1 VGFAFA
7 LLIVLTYAGLTI
19 VAYRLKPVAR
29 AKAVELLEKE
39 FDRVQLDELEVQP
52 FPGFLLTPTLL
63 ARGEGLAVSLKGRE
77 DAPPFVSMN
86 EFEVELS
93 VLGLLREPIRIEKL
107 TLDRL
112 EIQIPPGR
120 DKVDKEEKTGSAK
133 KPMPP
138 VFVIDQM
145 VADGTVL
152 RILPKDPEKTPL
164 QFDLHELK
172 LQSVGLGEPMS
183 FEAILDNP
191 KPPGRIDTE
200 GKFGP
205 LRLDEP
211 GMSPVSGSYVFK
223 DADLS
228 VFGGIAGTLYSE
240 GSFRGRLGELEVDG
254 FADVPDFM
262 LEGVGQ
268 PVNLKTEY
276 EALVDGTNG
285 DTRLRPV
292 AAQIESS
299 RFETKGGVVRE
310 PGVKGKV
317 VRLEAQSSEARI
329 EDFLRL
335 AVKSNEPLLTG
346 DIRFESEI
354 VIPPGDLA
362 VVRKL
367 ELDGRFEIEQA
378 TFPESAQAKIEELS
392 KKAQSGA
399 QKPPLGSESRVVSNM
414 SGAFVLRDGLMTLT
428 DLIFSVP
435 GAQVTL
441 DGTYGLVD
449 NQLDFR
455 GDVQL
460 DAKLSEMT
468 TGVKSALLKIL
479 DPLFKSEDA
488 TTVIP
493 IKITGTTGDPKV
505 GLEMGRVLK
514 GKKGTTP

>member
-1 VGFAFA
+1 
-7 LLIVLTYAGLTI
+7 
-19 VAYRLKPVAR
+19 
-29 AKAVELLEKE
+29 
-39 FDRVQLDELEVQP
+39 
-52 FPGFLLTPTLL
+52 
-63 ARGEGLAVSLKGRE
+63 
-77 DAPPFVSMN
+77 MN
-86 EFEVELS
+86 QFEVEISALD
-93 VLGLLREPIRIEKL
+93 LLREPIRIEKL

-120 DKVDKEEKTGSAK
+120 DKADEGGKTGPEK
-133 KPMPP
+133 KSIPP

-164 QFDLHELK
+164 EFDLHELQ

-183 FEAILDNP
+183 FQAILDNP
-191 KPPGRIDTE
+191 KPPGRINTE

-205 LRLDEP
+205 LPLDDP
-211 GMSPVSGSYVFK
+211 GLSPVSGSYVFE

-240 GSFRGRLGELEVDG
+240 GSFRGPLREMEVEG
-254 FADVPDFM
+254 FADVPDFR
-262 LEGVGQ
+262 LEEVGQ
-268 PVNLKTEY
+268 PVDLKTEY

-299 RFETKGGVVRE
+299 RFETKGGVARE

-317 VRLEAQSSEARI
+317 VRLEARSSEARI

-335 AVKSNEPLLTG
+335 AVQSDEPVLEG
-346 DIRFESEI
+346 DIRFQSEI
-354 VIPPGDLA
+354 VIMPGDVA

-367 ELDGRFEIEQA
+367 HLDGRFEIEEA
-378 TFPESAQAKIEELS
+378 TFPESIQAKIEELS
-392 KKAQSGA
+392 RKARGEA
-399 QKPPLGSESRVVSNM
+399 QQPPPASASRVVSNM
-414 SGAFVLRDGLMTLT
+414 SGGFVLRDGVMTLT
-428 DLIFSVP
+428 GLTFSVP
-435 GAQVTL
+435 GARVAL

-449 NQLDFR
+449 KELDFR

-460 DAKLSEMT
+460 DAKLSEMA
-468 TGVKSALLKIL
+468 TGVKSSLLKIL
-479 DPLFKSEDA
+479 DPLFKGENA

-493 IKITGTTGDPKV
+493 IKITGTTEDPKLGV
-505 GLEMGRVLK
+505 EMGRVFK
-514 GKKGTTP
+514 GKKETSP